1 MDITITIP
9 DQVWQEDKDYPRYF
23 EAIQFMVNRMAMSH
37 FKYGIMGEKCQMPG
51 LDDMLGG
58 RKRLCMYDGIGP
70 EPENKPIDTGNTE
83 NLLDAANFFILRT
96 SLSKALQGSLPRSEF
111 ERITRFGI
119 SRVKKDAR
127 QKSPLPPAPLSPPC
141 YEIERGDEVVPPLSL
156 RLGRTG

>member
-83 NLLDAANFFILRT
+83 NLLDAANFFILEH
-96 SLSKALQGSLPRSEF
+96 LYPKHSKAHFRAQSSKE
-111 ERITRFGI
+111 
-119 SRVKKDAR
+119 
-127 QKSPLPPAPLSPPC
+127 SPGLA
-141 YEIERGDEVVPPLSL
+141 YRE
-156 RLGRTG
+156 